1 MKDKSLEE
9 INPVKLLICVLSFI
23 SVCMAL
29 ILFLLLPQL
38 RNYKENSLRENSQ
51 IALFEATKARL
62 ATSENKI
69 SSLRNE
75 NNKSLEQFEQNFDIK
90 ILENFLQKY
99 FKNIKIQENQLTQT
113 QKYLKHSFT
122 IDAKIQNPKSFYDF
136 IDALSGFD
144 YLVKMDYPLNLK
156 AAQEGIDI
164 SFVIKIYSA
173 AF

>member
-9 INPVKLLICVLSFI
+9 INPIKLLICILSFI
-23 SVCMAL
+23 SICMAL

-38 RNYKENSLRENSQ
+38 RNYQENSLRENSQ
-51 IALFEATKARL
+51 IALFEATKAKF
-62 ATSENKI
+62 AASENKI

-99 FKNIKIQENQLTQT
+99 F
-113 QKYLKHSFT
+113 KHSFT